1 MNEVNV
7 VCCMNATVVSK
18 IVVER
23 EMINAGEEIRF
34 MSLNLQNKS
43 VKIKTFLMKN
53 RNEHEFLRNLAFR
66 DKEFR
71 LDLAVDLFVVFINYL
86 FSIILFVSLI
96 GWFVRIH
103 LLWRSRDGSTDI
115 VAPRW
120 AQTSQDGR
128 VPGIHFWDRE
138 R

>member
-18 IVVER
+18 IVVES

-96 GWFVRIH
+96 G
-103 LLWRSRDGSTDI
+103 
-115 VAPRW
+115 
-120 AQTSQDGR
+120 
-128 VPGIHFWDRE
+128 
-138 R
+138 